1 MMLGIG
7 FFGMLYKY
15 KLENGTLVLKI
26 ITQIRRLE
34 KLTMH

>member
-15 KLENGTLVLKI
+15 KLENGNLSTTYFK
-26 ITQIRRLE
+26 TNPPERL
-34 KLTMH
+34 TTN